1 VASCTK
7 ADVRAYAPELTAL
20 PDAVI
25 DFWIGEADQEIN
37 PDVFG
42 DLVKAA
48 CANLTAHKIIF
59 HGAGAAVGIPAPGS
73 GGAGLGAITG
83 ISVGQVSAQFASLAS
98 QSGLGGANA
107 AALMTTRYGLE
118 YKRLV
123 QLRGGGPWLADT
135 GD

>member
-1 VASCTK
+1 MADWTK

-25 DFWIGEADQEIN
+25 DYWIGEADAEID
-37 PDVFG
+37 PSVFG
-42 DLVKAA
+42 TLIKAA
-48 CANLTAHKIIF
+48 GANLTAHKIIF
-59 HGAGAAVGIPAPGS
+59 HGAAVSLGINPPGS
-73 GGAGLGAITG
+73 GGAGLGALTALT
-83 ISVGQVSAQFASLAS
+83 VGQVSASFASLAS
-98 QSGLGGANA
+98 QSNLGGANA
-107 AALMTTRYGLE
+107 AALVTTRYGLE